1 MPFFA
6 LECFTKKYNCLTL
19 HKLVW
24 VFVLSH
30 ADSAMLK
37 NLMLTLKTKSL
48 TSENVF
54 KRETKEVDDMFMD
67 LLSIFQRYYDK
78 APDTDKQILRSIQD
92 LIILL
97 SDQVHTSH
105 HQAENALADLKIYVT
120 SLEGSYKN
128 MDGEFERTVSQPAE
142 AEAKERDKEED
153 ERAKAI
159 EEYSKRARPRF
170 YE

>member
-1 MPFFA
+1 
-6 LECFTKKYNCLTL
+6 
-19 HKLVW
+19 
-24 VFVLSH
+24 
-30 ADSAMLK
+30 
-37 NLMLTLKTKSL
+37 
-48 TSENVF
+48 
-54 KRETKEVDDMFMD
+54 
-67 LLSIFQRYYDK
+67 
-78 APDTDKQILRSIQD
+78 
-92 LIILL
+92 
-97 SDQVHTSH
+97 
-105 HQAENALADLKIYVT
+105 LADLKIYVT